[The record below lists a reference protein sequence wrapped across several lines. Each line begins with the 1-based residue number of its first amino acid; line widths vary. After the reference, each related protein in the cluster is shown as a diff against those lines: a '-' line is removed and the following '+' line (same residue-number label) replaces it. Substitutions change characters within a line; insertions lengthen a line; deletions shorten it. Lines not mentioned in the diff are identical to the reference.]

1 MEMNNVEPTPTSGMA
16 LQVLGN
22 APTAGREHWLGQL
35 LEDGLLEWQGS
46 AIRTPERVQAA
57 IDALTTGD
65 KALECT
71 AALHEAEQKLQLL
84 RPFHLRHKIA
94 SAKTMTWAVVCARLK
109 SGRSSEALSEARDGL
124 ATARRA
130 LAQHPGRAARVRA
143 LQLAEDALSAAESQA
158 QRDQATYDL
167 SLATCDQEK
176 TQRVLQEA
184 GVVIAGL
191 IAPGTTFETA
201 LRECIAAKE
210 AETAA
215 LDALT
220 RAASTLTGVR
230 AFDPEGLS
238 FDDGDNCYF
247 HFKGVASACRR
258 SQNERE
264 GEPPPRPPLHA
275 AALLTRTRGE
285 GACRNA
291 PYRNAPDMLRYL
303 KLAER
308 HFARTAARASL
319 GLPPLEPPNEFLCPV
334 TQAGSMLKRACLI
347 NYFRQKEPIQ
357 PSRLRRVRSK
367 APAADLE
374 SALPA

>member
-1 MEMNNVEPTPTSGMA
+1 MA
-16 LQVLGN
+16 LQVLGT
-22 APTAGREHWLGQL
+22 APTAAPNGMAERKHWLGQL

-46 AIRTPERVQAA
+46 PIRTPERVQAA
-57 IDALTTGD
+57 IDAFTTGD

-84 RPFHLRHKIA
+84 RPFHRRHKIA
-94 SAKTMTWAVVCARLK
+94 SAQTMAWAVVCARLNAR
-109 SGRSSEALSEARDGL
+109 RSSEALSEARSGL

-143 LQLAEDALSAAESQA
+143 LKVAEDALSAAESRA
-158 QRDQATYDL
+158 QRAQATYEH

-191 IAPGTTFETA
+191 SAPGSTFDTA
-201 LRECIAAKE
+201 MRECIAAKE

-230 AFDPEGLS
+230 SRVLEGYPS
-238 FDDGDNCYF
+238 DRGDDCYVY
-247 HFKGVASACRR
+247 FKGVASACR
-258 SQNERE
+258 SNQNERE

-275 AALLTRTRGE
+275 TA
-285 GACRNA
+285 
-291 PYRNAPDMLRYL
+291 
-303 KLAER
+303 R
-308 HFARTAARASL
+308 H
-319 GLPPLEPPNEFLCPV
+319 CPAHP
-334 TQAGSMLKRACLI
+334 Q
-347 NYFRQKEPIQ
+347 
-357 PSRLRRVRSK
+357 
-367 APAADLE
+367 PAAKG
-374 SALPA
+374 PAAMHQACCAT

>member
-35 LEDGLLEWQGS
+35 FEAGYLEWQGS
-46 AIRTPERVQAA
+46 PIRTPERVQAA
-57 IDALTTGD
+57 IDAFTTGD

-84 RPFHLRHKIA
+84 RPFHRRHKIA
-94 SAKTMTWAVVCARLK
+94 SAQTSAWIVVCTRLK
-109 SGRSSEALSEARDGL
+109 ARRSSEALSEARGGL

-158 QRDQATYDL
+158 QRDQATYDHA
-167 SLATCDQEK
+167 LATCDQER
-176 TQRVLQEA
+176 TQRVLQKA

-191 IAPGTTFETA
+191 SAAGTTFETA
-201 LRECIAAKE
+201 MRECISAKE

-230 AFDPEGLS
+230 SSAP
-238 FDDGDNCYF
+238 DGYPYDCGDQCYI
-247 HFKGVASACRR
+247 HFKSVARVCRR
-258 SQNERE
+258 NQNERE
-264 GEPPPRPPLHA
+264 GELPPRPPLHA
-275 AALLTRTRGE
+275 TAPLTRTRGE
-285 GACRNA
+285 GACRNGIG
-291 PYRNAPDMLRYL
+291 PNAPDMLRYL

-308 HFARTAARASL
+308 HFARTAARTSL

-334 TQAGSMLKRACLI
+334 TQA
-347 NYFRQKEPIQ
+347 RQPAQKNLHKEPIQ
-357 PSRLRRVRSK
+357 PPGY
-367 APAADLE
+367 AEFA
-374 SALPA
+374 